1 MKNTKIALATASALL
16 ITTAFSNAQTTV
28 GGNMRIGLK
37 AVSSDLGAGLGS
49 NSRMVKET
57 QINIANKGKLNIGG
71 LEYAAG
77 FSVEFDGNDL
87 NRKQGTTATVC
98 TAQDTDSS
106 GTTCTTGTVVNGS
119 AVSFGKAHYENNY
132 IDIIN
137 PSTKTTFTFS
147 ADHLK
152 PSDVQLSDIVG
163 GPVRVDHVMNLSAAS
178 ATGAGIKSKYT
189 DKMDDKGSEEGFG
202 IGFIQDLGVG
212 KLNFIYQP
220 DRSENFS
227 ALADTGGDM
236 TDALSSTTN
245 SQYDVSFRGDLGIK
259 GLDLLVSRNKTEGT
273 GALRDIKFHSEGVK
287 YTMGAITGAYQQ
299 SKGEYSTTAGQNA
312 KSKEYGLAY
321 TVTPTLSVG
330 AVLIKTKD
338 NSLAGIEEKI
348 TGLSVGYN
356 LGPVFLSTVVGKI
369 DDAGNTAGAD
379 AKAIQ
384 LSLGTTF

>member
-37 AVSSDLGAGLGS
+37 STSADLGGGLGS

-87 NRKQGTTATVC
+87 NRAAGASSTVC
-98 TAQDTDSS
+98 TVPTS
-106 GTTCTTGTVVNGS
+106 TTACTTTSVVNGS

-163 GPVRVDHVMNLSAAS
+163 TPARLDHVLNHAAAS
-178 ATGAGIKSKYT
+178 AAGASIASKYT
-189 DKMDDKGSEEGFG
+189 DKMDDKGSTEGFG
-202 IGFIQDLGVG
+202 IGLIQDLGIG
-212 KLNFIYQP
+212 KFSIIYQP
-220 DRSENFS
+220 DASENFS
-227 ALADTGGDM
+227 ALADTGGAM
-236 TDALSSTTN
+236 NDALSSTSN
-245 SQYDVSFRGDLGIK
+245 SLMDMSFRGDLGVK
-259 GLDLLVSRNKTEGT
+259 GLDVLVSRNKQEGT
-273 GALRDIKFHSEGVK
+273 GTDRDIKFHSEGIR

-299 SKGEYSTTAGQNA
+299 SKGDYGTTANQTA

-330 AVLIKTKD
+330 AVMIKTKD
-338 NSLAGIEEKI
+338 DSAAGIEEKI
-348 TGLSVGYN
+348 TGLQIGYN
-356 LGPVFLSTVVGKI
+356 LGPVSLSTVVGKI

-384 LSLGTTF
+384 VTLGTTF

>member
-28 GGNMRIGLK
+28 GGNMRVGLK
-37 AVSSDLGAGLGS
+37 AVSADLGGGLGS

-77 FSVEFDGNDL
+77 FSIELDGNDL
-87 NRKQGTTATVC
+87 NQTA
-98 TAQDTDSS
+98 
-106 GTTCTTGTVVNGS
+106 S
-119 AVSFGKAHYENNY
+119 AALAGGKAHYENNY
-132 IDIIN
+132 IDIIV

-163 GPVRVDHVMNLSAAS
+163 GPARVDHVMSHT
-178 ATGAGIKSKYT
+178 ATSVAGVSKVSKYT
-189 DKMDDKGSEEGFG
+189 DKMDDKGSVEGFG
-202 IGFIQDLGVG
+202 IGLIQDLGIG

-220 DRSENFS
+220 DVSENFS
-227 ALADTGGDM
+227 ALADTGGSM
-236 TDALSSTTN
+236 TDAFSSTSN
-245 SQYDVSFRGDLGIK
+245 SFKDMSFRGDLGVK
-259 GLDLLVSRNKTEGT
+259 GLDVLVSRNVQEGT
-273 GALRDIKFHSEGVK
+273 GSAKDIKFHSEGVR

-299 SKGEYSTTAGQNA
+299 SKGDYSTTATA

-338 NSLAGIEEKI
+338 NSAAGVEEKI

-369 DDAGNTAGAD
+369 DDAGNTAGLD

-384 LSLGTTF
+384 ISLGTTF

>member
-28 GGNMRIGLK
+28 GGNMRIGIK
-37 AVSSDLGAGLGS
+37 GSAADNSIGS

-77 FSVEFDGNDL
+77 FSIEFDGNDL
-87 NRKQGTTATVC
+87 NRKQGASSTVC
-98 TAQDTDSS
+98 TAQDTDSE
-106 GTTCTTGTVVNGS
+106 GTTCTTGSVVNGS

-163 GPVRVDHVMNLSAAS
+163 GPARVDHVMNHTATVAGAS
-178 ATGAGIKSKYT
+178 KASKYT
-189 DKMDDKGSEEGFG
+189 DSMDDKGSVEGFG
-202 IGFIQDLGVG
+202 IGFTQDLGIG

-220 DRSENFS
+220 DASENFS
-227 ALADTGGDM
+227 ALGDTGGSM
-236 TDALSSTTN
+236 TDELSSTSN
-245 SQYDVSFRGDLGIK
+245 SFKDMSFRGDLGVK
-259 GLDLLVSRNKTEGT
+259 GLDVLVSRNVQEGT
-273 GALRDIKFHSEGVK
+273 GSARDIKFHSEGVR

-299 SKGEYSTTAGQNA
+299 SKGDYSTTATA

-338 NSLAGIEEKI
+338 NTATVEEKI

-384 LSLGTTF
+384 IALRTTF

>member
-28 GGNMRIGLK
+28 GGNMRVGLK
-37 AVSSDLGAGLGS
+37 AVSADLGGGLGS

-77 FSVEFDGNDL
+77 FSIEFDGGDL
-87 NRKQGTTATVC
+87 NQPAAATA
-98 TAQDTDSS
+98 
-106 GTTCTTGTVVNGS
+106 S
-119 AVSFGKAHYENNY
+119 AFGKAHYENNY

-163 GPVRVDHVMNLSAAS
+163 GPVRVDHVANLSAAT
-178 ATGAGIKSKYT
+178 AAGAGIKSKYT

-236 TDALSSTTN
+236 TDALSSSTN

-259 GLDLLVSRNKTEGT
+259 GLDLLVSRNKSEGT
-273 GALRDIKFHSEGVK
+273 GTARDIKFHSEGVR

-330 AVLIKTKD
+330 AVMIKTKD
-338 NSLAGIEEKI
+338 DSAAGIEEKI
-348 TGLSVGYN
+348 TGLSIGYN
-356 LGPVFLSTVVGKI
+356 LGPVLLSTVVSKI

-384 LSLGTTF
+384 VTLGTTF

>member
-37 AVSSDLGAGLGS
+37 SSSSDASLGS

-57 QINIANKGKLNIGG
+57 QINIANKGKLNFGG

-87 NRKQGTTATVC
+87 NRKQGTSQDVSTASGTATGMG
-98 TAQDTDSS
+98 S
-106 GTTCTTGTVVNGS
+106 VVNGS

-132 IDIIN
+132 IDIIS

-163 GPVRVDHVMNLSAAS
+163 GPARVDHVLNHTASSGAA
-178 ATGAGIKSKYT
+178 GASIASKYT
-189 DKMDDKGSEEGFG
+189 DKMDDKGSTEGFG
-202 IGFIQDLGVG
+202 IGLIQDLGIG
-212 KLNFIYQP
+212 KLSFIYQP
-220 DRSENFS
+220 DASENFS
-227 ALADTGGDM
+227 ALGDTGGSM
-236 TDALSSTTN
+236 TDALSSTSN
-245 SQYDVSFRGDLGIK
+245 SFKDISFRGDLGVK
-259 GLDLLVSRNKTEGT
+259 GLDVLVSRNVQEGT
-273 GALRDIKFHSEGVK
+273 GSARDIKFHSEGVR

-299 SKGEYSTTAGQNA
+299 SKGEYDTAANKNA

-338 NSLAGIEEKI
+338 DSAVGIEEKI
-348 TGLSVGYN
+348 TGLSIGYN

-384 LSLGTTF
+384 ISLGTTF

>member
-37 AVSSDLGAGLGS
+37 GASSDNAIGS
-49 NSRMVKET
+49 NSKMIKET

-77 FSVEFDGNDL
+77 FSIELDGNDL
-87 NRKQGTTATVC
+87 NQTA
-98 TAQDTDSS
+98 
-106 GTTCTTGTVVNGS
+106 S
-119 AVSFGKAHYENNY
+119 AALASGKAHYENNY

-137 PSTKTTFTFS
+137 PSTKTTLTFS
-147 ADHLK
+147 SDHLK

-163 GPVRVDHVMNLSAAS
+163 GPARVDHVMNHTAS
-178 ATGAGIKSKYT
+178 VAGASKASKYT

-227 ALADTGGDM
+227 ANGDTGGSM

-259 GLDLLVSRNKTEGT
+259 GLDLLISRNKSEGT
-273 GALRDIKFHSEGVK
+273 GALRDIKFHSEGIK

-299 SKGEYSTTAGQNA
+299 SKGEYSTTAGENA

-321 TVTPTLSVG
+321 TVTPALSVG

-338 NSLAGIEEKI
+338 DSAAGIEEKI
-348 TGLSVGYN
+348 TGLSIGYN

-384 LSLGTTF
+384 ISLGTTF

>member
-28 GGNMRIGLK
+28 GGNMRVGLK
-37 AVSSDLGAGLGS
+37 STSADLGGGLGS

-87 NRKQGTTATVC
+87 NRAAGSSSTVC
-98 TAQDTDSS
+98 TVPTS
-106 GTTCTTGTVVNGS
+106 TTACTTTNVVNGS

-137 PSTKTTFTFS
+137 PSTKTTLSFGS
-147 ADHLK
+147 DHLK

-163 GPVRVDHVMNLSAAS
+163 GPARVDHVLNHAGASAA
-178 ATGAGIKSKYT
+178 GASIASKYT
-189 DKMDDKGSEEGFG
+189 DKMDDKGSTEGFG
-202 IGFIQDLGVG
+202 IGLIQDLGIG
-212 KLNFIYQP
+212 KFSIIYQP
-220 DRSENFS
+220 DASENFS
-227 ALADTGGDM
+227 ALGDTGGAM
-236 TDALSSTTN
+236 NDALSSTSN
-245 SQYDVSFRGDLGIK
+245 SFMDMSFRGDLGVK
-259 GLDLLVSRNKTEGT
+259 GLDVLITRNKQEGT
-273 GALRDIKFHSEGVK
+273 GTDRDIKFHSEGIK

-299 SKGEYSTTAGQNA
+299 SKGEYDTAANKNA

-330 AVLIKTKD
+330 AVMIKTKD
-338 NSLAGIEEKI
+338 DSAAGIEEKI
-348 TGLSVGYN
+348 TGLTVGYN
-356 LGPVFLSTVVGKI
+356 LGPVFLSTVAGKI
-369 DDAGNTAGAD
+369 ADAGNTAGAD
-379 AKAIQ
+379 GKAVQ
-384 LSLGTTF
+384 VTLGTTF

>member
-1 MKNTKIALATASALL
+1 MKNTKIALAAASALL

-28 GGNMRIGLK
+28 GGNMRVGIK
-37 AVSSDLGAGLGS
+37 ASSADLGGGLGS

-57 QINIANKGKLNIGG
+57 QINIANKGKLNVGG

-77 FSVEFDGNDL
+77 FSIELDGNDL
-87 NRKQGTTATVC
+87 NQTA
-98 TAQDTDSS
+98 S
-106 GTTCTTGTVVNGS
+106 GALAS
-119 AVSFGKAHYENNY
+119 GKAHYENNY

-163 GPVRVDHVMNLSAAS
+163 GPARVDHVLSHVGASAAGS
-178 ATGAGIKSKYT
+178 TIASKYT
-189 DKMDDKGSEEGFG
+189 DKMDDKGANEGFG

-220 DRSENFS
+220 DVSENFS
-227 ALADTGGDM
+227 ALADTGGSM

-245 SQYDVSFRGDLGIK
+245 SMYDISFRGDLGVK
-259 GLDLLVSRNKTEGT
+259 GLDLLVSRNKQDGT
-273 GALRDIKFHSEGVK
+273 GTAKDIKFHSEGIR

-299 SKGEYSTTAGQNA
+299 SKGEYSTTANQIA

-330 AVLIKTKD
+330 AVMIKTKD
-338 NSLAGIEEKI
+338 DSAVGIEEKI

-369 DDAGNTAGAD
+369 DNAGNTSAAD
-379 AKAIQ
+379 GKAVQ
-384 LSLGTTF
+384 VSLGTSF

>member
-16 ITTAFSNAQTTV
+16 MTTAFSNAQTTV

-37 AVSSDLGAGLGS
+37 GSSSDNAIGS
-49 NSRMVKET
+49 NSKMIKET

-77 FSVEFDGNDL
+77 FSIELDGNDL
-87 NRKQGTTATVC
+87 NQTT
-98 TAQDTDSS
+98 
-106 GTTCTTGTVVNGS
+106 S
-119 AVSFGKAHYENNY
+119 AALASGKAHYENNY

-163 GPVRVDHVMNLSAAS
+163 GPARVDHVMNHTAS
-178 ATGAGIKSKYT
+178 VAGVSKASKYT

-227 ALADTGGDM
+227 ANGDTGGSM

-245 SQYDVSFRGDLGIK
+245 SQYDVSFRGDLGVK
-259 GLDLLVSRNKTEGT
+259 GLDVLVSRNKVEGT
-273 GALRDIKFHSEGVK
+273 GSARDIKFHSEGVR

-299 SKGEYSTTAGQNA
+299 SKGEYSTTANENA

-338 NSLAGIEEKI
+338 DSAVGIEEKI
-348 TGLSVGYN
+348 TGLSIGYN

-384 LSLGTTF
+384 ISLGTTF

>member
-16 ITTAFSNAQTTV
+16 ITTAFSNAQTTI

-57 QINIANKGKLNIGG
+57 QINLANKGKLNVGG

-77 FSVEFDGNDL
+77 FAVEFDGNDL
-87 NRKQGTTATVC
+87 NQTDASTV
-98 TAQDTDSS
+98 A
-106 GTTCTTGTVVNGS
+106 
-119 AVSFGKAHYENNY
+119 AFGKAHYENNY
-132 IDIIN
+132 INIIS
-137 PSTKTTFTFS
+137 PSTKTTFSFS

-163 GPVRVDHVMNLSAAS
+163 GPARVDHVMHLSAAS
-178 ATGAGIKSKYT
+178 AAGVGKKSKYT
-189 DKMDDKGSEEGFG
+189 DKMDDKGSTEGFG

-220 DRSENFS
+220 DVSESNS
-227 ALADTGGDM
+227 ALTDTGGDM
-236 TDALSSTTN
+236 TDVLSSSSN
-245 SQYDVSFRGDLGIK
+245 SIYDVSFRGDLGVK
-259 GLDLLVSRNKTEGT
+259 GLDLLISRNKQEGT
-273 GALRDIKFHSEGVK
+273 GTDRDIKFHSEGVK
-287 YTMGAITGAYQQ
+287 YTMGAITAAYQQ
-299 SKGEYSTTAGQNA
+299 SKGDYSTTATA

-330 AVLIKTKD
+330 AVMITTKD
-338 NSLAGIEEKI
+338 NSAVGIEEKI
-348 TGLSVGYN
+348 TGLTVGYN

-369 DDAGNTAGAD
+369 DDAGNSAGLD

-384 LSLGTTF
+384 VTLGTTF

>member
-1 MKNTKIALATASALL
+1 MKNTKIALAAASALL

-28 GGNMRIGLK
+28 GGNMRVGLK

-57 QINIANKGKLNIGG
+57 QINLANKGKLNVGG

-77 FSVEFDGNDL
+77 FSIELDGNDL
-87 NRKQGTTATVC
+87 NRAAATTTY
-98 TAQDTDSS
+98 
-106 GTTCTTGTVVNGS
+106 S

-147 ADHLK
+147 SDHLK

-163 GPVRVDHVMNLSAAS
+163 GPARVDHVANLSAAS
-178 ATGAGIKSKYT
+178 AAGAGIKSKYT

-236 TDALSSTTN
+236 TDALSSSSN
-245 SQYDVSFRGDLGIK
+245 SQYDVSFRGDLGVK
-259 GLDLLVSRNKTEGT
+259 GLDLLVSRNKSEGT
-273 GALRDIKFHSEGVK
+273 GADRDIKFHSEGIR

-299 SKGEYSTTAGQNA
+299 SKGEYDTAANKNA

-330 AVLIKTKD
+330 AVMIKTKD
-338 NSLAGIEEKI
+338 DSAAGIEEKI
-348 TGLSVGYN
+348 TGLSIGYN
-356 LGPVFLSTVVGKI
+356 LGPVFLSTVVSKI

-384 LSLGTTF
+384 ISLGTTF

>member
-37 AVSSDLGAGLGS
+37 GSSADLGGGLGS

-57 QINIANKGKLNIGG
+57 QINIANKGKLNVGG

-77 FSVEFDGNDL
+77 FSIELDGGDL
-87 NRKQGTTATVC
+87 NQAAAATAL
-98 TAQDTDSS
+98 S
-106 GTTCTTGTVVNGS
+106 N
-119 AVSFGKAHYENNY
+119 GKAHYENNY

-137 PSTKTTFTFS
+137 PRTKTTFTFS

-163 GPVRVDHVMNLSAAS
+163 GPARVDHVLNHTAAT
-178 ATGAGIKSKYT
+178 AAGASIASKYT
-189 DKMDDKGSEEGFG
+189 DKMDDKGANEGFG

-220 DRSENFS
+220 DVSENFS
-227 ALADTGGDM
+227 ALGDTGGSM

-245 SQYDVSFRGDLGIK
+245 SMYDISFRGDLGVK
-259 GLDLLVSRNKTEGT
+259 GLDLLVSRNKLEGT
-273 GALRDIKFHSEGVK
+273 GSARDTKFHSEGVK

-299 SKGEYSTTAGQNA
+299 STGEYSTTAGQNA

-330 AVLIKTKD
+330 AVMIKTKD
-338 NSLAGIEEKI
+338 DSAAGIEEKI
-348 TGLSVGYN
+348 TGLTVGYN

-369 DDAGNTAGAD
+369 DDAGNTRGAD

-384 LSLGTTF
+384 VTLGTTF

>member
-1 MKNTKIALATASALL
+1 MKNTKIALAAASALL

-28 GGNMRIGLK
+28 GGNMRVGLK
-37 AVSSDLGAGLGS
+37 AVSADLGGGLGS

-57 QINIANKGKLNIGG
+57 QINLANKGKLNIGG

-77 FSVEFDGNDL
+77 FSIELDGNDL
-87 NRKQGTTATVC
+87 NQTT
-98 TAQDTDSS
+98 
-106 GTTCTTGTVVNGS
+106 S
-119 AVSFGKAHYENNY
+119 AALASGKAHYENNY
-132 IDIIN
+132 IDIIV

-163 GPVRVDHVMNLSAAS
+163 GPVRVDHVMNLSAAT
-178 ATGAGIKSKYT
+178 AAGAGIKSKYT

-259 GLDLLVSRNKTEGT
+259 GLDLLVSRNKTDGT
-273 GALRDIKFHSEGVK
+273 GSARDIKFHSEGVK

-299 SKGEYSTTAGQNA
+299 SKGEYSTTANQNA

-338 NSLAGIEEKI
+338 DSAAGIEEKI
-348 TGLSVGYN
+348 TGLSIGYN

-384 LSLGTTF
+384 LTLGATF

>member
-16 ITTAFSNAQTTV
+16 MTTAFSNAQTTV

-37 AVSSDLGAGLGS
+37 GASSDNAIGS
-49 NSRMVKET
+49 NSKMVKET

-77 FSVEFDGNDL
+77 FSIELDGNDL
-87 NRKQGTTATVC
+87 NQTA
-98 TAQDTDSS
+98 
-106 GTTCTTGTVVNGS
+106 S
-119 AVSFGKAHYENNY
+119 AALASGKAHYENNY

-163 GPVRVDHVMNLSAAS
+163 GPARVDHVMNHTAS
-178 ATGAGIKSKYT
+178 VAGASKASKFT
-189 DKMDDKGSEEGFG
+189 DKMDDKGAEDGFG

-220 DRSENFS
+220 DKSENFG
-227 ALADTGGDM
+227 ANGDTGGSM
-236 TDALSSTTN
+236 TDALNSTTN
-245 SQYDVSFRGDLGIK
+245 SMYDISFRGDLGVK
-259 GLDLLVSRNKTEGT
+259 GLDLLVSRNKQEGT
-273 GALRDIKFHSEGVK
+273 GSQRDIKFHSEGVR

-299 SKGEYSTTAGQNA
+299 SKGEYSTTAGENA

-338 NSLAGIEEKI
+338 DSAAGVEEKI
-348 TGLSVGYN
+348 TGLSIGYN

-384 LSLGTTF
+384 VTLGTTF

>member
-37 AVSSDLGAGLGS
+37 GVSSENAIGS
-49 NSRMVKET
+49 NTRMVKET
-57 QINIANKGKLNIGG
+57 QINIANKGKLNVGG

-77 FSVEFDGNDL
+77 FSIELDGNDL
-87 NRKQGTTATVC
+87 NQTA
-98 TAQDTDSS
+98 
-106 GTTCTTGTVVNGS
+106 S
-119 AVSFGKAHYENNY
+119 AALASGKAHYENNY

-147 ADHLK
+147 SDHLK

-163 GPVRVDHVMNLSAAS
+163 GPARVDHVMNHTAS
-178 ATGAGIKSKYT
+178 VAGASKASKYT
-189 DKMDDKGSEEGFG
+189 DKMDDKGANEGFG

-220 DRSENFS
+220 DASENFS
-227 ALADTGGDM
+227 ALADTGGST

-245 SQYDVSFRGDLGIK
+245 SMYDISFRGDLGVK
-259 GLDLLVSRNKTEGT
+259 GLDLLISRNKQDGT
-273 GALRDIKFHSEGVK
+273 GSARDIKFHSEGVK

-299 SKGEYSTTAGQNA
+299 SKGEYSTTAGENA

-338 NSLAGIEEKI
+338 DSAAGVEEKI
-348 TGLSVGYN
+348 TGLTVGYN

-384 LSLGTTF
+384 VSLGTTF

>member
-16 ITTAFSNAQTTV
+16 MTTAFSNAQTTV

-37 AVSSDLGAGLGS
+37 GSSSDNAIGS
-49 NSRMVKET
+49 NSKMVKET

-77 FSVEFDGNDL
+77 FSIELDGNDL
-87 NRKQGTTATVC
+87 NQTA
-98 TAQDTDSS
+98 
-106 GTTCTTGTVVNGS
+106 S
-119 AVSFGKAHYENNY
+119 AALASGKAHYENNY
-132 IDIIN
+132 IDIIV

-163 GPVRVDHVMNLSAAS
+163 GPARVDHVMNHTAS
-178 ATGAGIKSKYT
+178 VAGASKASKYT

-220 DRSENFS
+220 DVSENFS
-227 ALADTGGDM
+227 ALGDTGGSM

-245 SQYDVSFRGDLGIK
+245 SQYDVSFRGDLGVK
-259 GLDLLVSRNKTEGT
+259 GLDLVVSRNKTEGT
-273 GALRDIKFHSEGVK
+273 GSARDIKFHSEGVR

-299 SKGEYSTTAGQNA
+299 SKGEYSTTAGENA

-338 NSLAGIEEKI
+338 DSAAGIEEKI
-348 TGLSVGYN
+348 TGLSIGYN

-384 LSLGTTF
+384 VSLGTTF

>member
-1 MKNTKIALATASALL
+1 MKNTKIALATVSALL

-28 GGNMRIGLK
+28 GGNMRIGIK
-37 AVSSDLGAGLGS
+37 GSASDDSLGS

-87 NRKQGTTATVC
+87 NRAKGDSSTVC
-98 TAQDTDSS
+98 TAHGAATT
-106 GTTCTTGTVVNGS
+106 GTVCTTGSVVNGS

-137 PSTKTTFTFS
+137 PSTKTTISFS

-163 GPVRVDHVMNLSAAS
+163 GPASVDHVMNHTAS
-178 ATGAGIKSKYT
+178 VAGASKASKYT
-189 DKMDDKGSEEGFG
+189 DKMDDKGSVEGFG
-202 IGFIQDLGVG
+202 IGFIQDLGIG

-220 DRSENFS
+220 DASENFS
-227 ALADTGGDM
+227 ALGDTGGSM
-236 TDALSSTTN
+236 TDALSSTSN
-245 SQYDVSFRGDLGIK
+245 SFKDISFRGDLGVK
-259 GLDLLVSRNKTEGT
+259 GLDVLVSRNVQEGT
-273 GALRDIKFHSEGVK
+273 GAERDIKFHSEGVR

-299 SKGEYSTTAGQNA
+299 SKGDYSTTATA

-338 NSLAGIEEKI
+338 DAAVGIDEKI
-348 TGLSVGYN
+348 TGLSIGYN

-384 LSLGTTF
+384 ISLGTTF

>member
-16 ITTAFSNAQTTV
+16 ITTAFSNAQTTI
-28 GGNMRIGLK
+28 GGNMRIGIK
-37 AVSSDLGAGLGS
+37 GSASDDSLGS
-49 NSRMVKET
+49 NSKMVKET

-77 FSVEFDGNDL
+77 FSIELDGNDL
-87 NRKQGTTATVC
+87 NRAAPTT
-98 TAQDTDSS
+98 
-106 GTTCTTGTVVNGS
+106 NS

-163 GPVRVDHVMNLSAAS
+163 GPARVDHVMNHTAS
-178 ATGAGIKSKYT
+178 VAGASKASKYT
-189 DKMDDKGSEEGFG
+189 DKMDDKGANEGFG

-220 DRSENFS
+220 DVSENFS
-227 ALADTGGDM
+227 ANADTGGSM

-245 SQYDVSFRGDLGIK
+245 SMYDISFRGDLGVK
-259 GLDLLVSRNKTEGT
+259 GLDLLVSRNKQSGT
-273 GALRDIKFHSEGVK
+273 GSARDIKFHSEGVK

-299 SKGEYSTTAGQNA
+299 SKGEYSTTATENA

-338 NSLAGIEEKI
+338 DSAAGIEEKI
-348 TGLSVGYN
+348 TGLSIGYN

-369 DDAGNTAGAD
+369 DDAGNAAGAD

-384 LSLGTTF
+384 VTLGTTF

>member
-37 AVSSDLGAGLGS
+37 STSADLGAGLGS

-77 FSVEFDGNDL
+77 FSIEFDGNDL
-87 NRKQGTTATVC
+87 NRAAGSSSTVC
-98 TAQDTDSS
+98 TSTN
-106 GTTCTTGTVVNGS
+106 TTTAAACTTGSVVNGS

-137 PSTKTTFTFS
+137 PSTKTTLSFS

-163 GPVRVDHVMNLSAAS
+163 GPARVDQVLSHAAAS
-178 ATGAGIKSKYT
+178 AAGASIASKFT
-189 DKMDDKGSEEGFG
+189 DKMDDKGSTEGFG
-202 IGFIQDLGVG
+202 IGLIQDLGVG
-212 KLNFIYQP
+212 KFNIIYQP
-220 DRSENFS
+220 DTSENFS
-227 ALADTGGDM
+227 ALTDTGGSM
-236 TDALSSTTN
+236 TDALNSTSN
-245 SQYDVSFRGDLGIK
+245 SIIDMSFRGDLGVK
-259 GLDLLVSRNKTEGT
+259 GLDVLITRNKQEGT
-273 GALRDIKFHSEGVK
+273 GADRDIKFHSEGVR
-287 YTMGAITGAYQQ
+287 YNMGPITAAYQQ
-299 SKGEYSTTAGQNA
+299 SKGEYDTAANKNA

-330 AVLIKTKD
+330 AVMIKTKD
-338 NSLAGIEEKI
+338 DSAAGIEEKI
-348 TGLSVGYN
+348 TGLTVGYN
-356 LGPVFLSTVVGKI
+356 LGPVFLSTVAGKI
-369 DDAGNTAGAD
+369 ADAGNTAGAD
-379 AKAIQ
+379 GKAVQIT
-384 LSLGTTF
+384 LGTTF

>member
-37 AVSSDLGAGLGS
+37 GSSSDNTLGS
-49 NSRMVKET
+49 NSKIVKET
-57 QINIANKGKLNIGG
+57 QINIANKGKLNVGG

-77 FSVEFDGNDL
+77 FSIELDGNDL
-87 NRKQGTTATVC
+87 NQTA
-98 TAQDTDSS
+98 S
-106 GTTCTTGTVVNGS
+106 GALAS
-119 AVSFGKAHYENNY
+119 GKAHYENNY

-137 PSTKTTFTFS
+137 PSTKTTFTIS

-163 GPVRVDHVMNLSAAS
+163 GPARVDHVMNHTAS
-178 ATGAGIKSKYT
+178 VAGASKASKYT
-189 DKMDDKGSEEGFG
+189 DKMDDKGAEDGFG

-220 DRSENFS
+220 DKSENFG
-227 ALADTGGDM
+227 ANADTGGSM
-236 TDALSSTTN
+236 TDALNSTTN
-245 SQYDVSFRGDLGIK
+245 SMIDMSFRGDLGVK
-259 GLDLLVSRNKTEGT
+259 GLDVLVSRNKQEGT
-273 GALRDIKFHSEGVK
+273 GTQRDIKFHSEGVR

-299 SKGEYSTTAGQNA
+299 SKGEYSTTAGENA

-338 NSLAGIEEKI
+338 DSAAGVEEKI
-348 TGLSVGYN
+348 TGLSIGYN

-384 LSLGTTF
+384 VTLGTTF

>member
-16 ITTAFSNAQTTV
+16 ITTALSNAQTTV

-37 AVSSDLGAGLGS
+37 ATSADLAGGLGS

-77 FSVEFDGNDL
+77 FSIELDGNDL
-87 NRKQGTTATVC
+87 NQTAS
-98 TAQDTDSS
+98 AALAS
-106 GTTCTTGTVVNGS
+106 G
-119 AVSFGKAHYENNY
+119 KLHYENNY
-132 IDIIN
+132 IDIIV

-163 GPVRVDHVMNLSAAS
+163 GPARVDHVLNHAATNAS
-178 ATGAGIKSKYT
+178 GVSVASKYT
-189 DKMDDKGSEEGFG
+189 DKMDDKGSNEAFG
-202 IGFIQDLGVG
+202 IGIIQDLGVG

-220 DRSENFS
+220 DVSENFS
-227 ALADTGGDM
+227 ALADTGGSM

-245 SQYDVSFRGDLGIK
+245 SFYDVSFRGNLGVK
-259 GLDLLVSRNKTEGT
+259 GLDVLVSRNKLDGT
-273 GALRDIKFHSEGVK
+273 GSARDVKFHSEGVR

-299 SKGEYSTTAGQNA
+299 SKGDYSTTAGQTA

-321 TVTPTLSVG
+321 TVNPNLSVG

-338 NSLAGIEEKI
+338 DSATATEEKI
-348 TGLSVGYN
+348 TGLSIGYN
-356 LGPVFLSTVVGKI
+356 LGPVFLSTVAGKI
-369 DDAGNTAGAD
+369 DGAGNSSGAD
-379 AKAIQ
+379 GKAIQ
-384 LSLGTTF
+384 VSLGTTF

>member
-28 GGNMRIGLK
+28 GGNMRIGIK
-37 AVSSDLGAGLGS
+37 GSASDDSLGS

-57 QINIANKGKLNIGG
+57 QLNVANKGKLNFGG

-77 FSVEFDGNDL
+77 FSIEFDGQDL
-87 NRKQGTTATVC
+87 NRAQGSSTTVS
-98 TAQDTDSS
+98 TAP
-106 GTTCTTGTVVNGS
+106 GTGTGTGTVINGS
-119 AVSFGKAHYENNY
+119 AVKFGKLHYENNY

-137 PSTKTTFTFS
+137 PSTKTTITFS

-152 PSDVQLSDIVG
+152 PSDVQLSDIVS
-163 GPVRVDHVMNLSAAS
+163 GPARVDHVMNHTAS
-178 ATGAGIKSKYT
+178 VAGASKASKYT
-189 DKMDDKGSEEGFG
+189 DKMDDKGSTEGFG
-202 IGFIQDLGVG
+202 IGFIQDLGFG

-220 DRSENFS
+220 DADENFS
-227 ALADTGGDM
+227 ALADTGGSM
-236 TDALSSTTN
+236 TDAQSSTSN
-245 SQYDVSFRGDLGIK
+245 SLMDMSFRGDLGVK
-259 GLDLLVSRNKTEGT
+259 GLDVLVSRNKQEGT
-273 GALRDIKFHSEGVK
+273 GSAKDIKFHSEGIK

-299 SKGEYSTTAGQNA
+299 SKGDYSTTATA

-338 NSLAGIEEKI
+338 DSAAGIEEKI
-348 TGLSVGYN
+348 TGLSIGYN

-369 DDAGNTAGAD
+369 DDAGNSAGAD

-384 LSLGTTF
+384 VTLGTTF

>member
-1 MKNTKIALATASALL
+1 
-16 ITTAFSNAQTTV
+16 
-28 GGNMRIGLK
+28 
-37 AVSSDLGAGLGS
+37 
-49 NSRMVKET
+49 MVKET
-57 QINIANKGKLNIGG
+57 QINIANKGKLNVGG

-77 FSVEFDGNDL
+77 FSIELDGNDL
-87 NRKQGTTATVC
+87 NQTA
-98 TAQDTDSS
+98 
-106 GTTCTTGTVVNGS
+106 S
-119 AVSFGKAHYENNY
+119 AALASGKAHYENNY

-163 GPVRVDHVMNLSAAS
+163 GPARVDHVMNHTAS
-178 ATGAGIKSKYT
+178 VAGASKASKYT

-220 DRSENFS
+220 DKSENFS
-227 ALADTGGDM
+227 ANGDTGGSM
-236 TDALSSTTN
+236 TDALSSTSN
-245 SQYDVSFRGDLGIK
+245 SLIDMSFRGDLGVK
-259 GLDLLVSRNKTEGT
+259 GLDVLISRNKQEGT
-273 GALRDIKFHSEGVK
+273 GSDKDIKFHSEGIK

-338 NSLAGIEEKI
+338 DSAAGIEEKI
-348 TGLSVGYN
+348 TGLSIGYN

-369 DDAGNTAGAD
+369 DDAGNAAGAD

-384 LSLGTTF
+384 VSLGTTF

>member
-1 MKNTKIALATASALL
+1 MKNTKIALAAASALL

-77 FSVEFDGNDL
+77 FSIELDGNDL
-87 NRKQGTTATVC
+87 NQTA
-98 TAQDTDSS
+98 
-106 GTTCTTGTVVNGS
+106 S
-119 AVSFGKAHYENNY
+119 AALTSGKAHYENNY

-163 GPVRVDHVMNLSAAS
+163 GPARVDHVMNHTATVAGAS
-178 ATGAGIKSKYT
+178 KASKYT
-189 DKMDDKGSEEGFG
+189 DSMDDKGSVEGFG
-202 IGFIQDLGVG
+202 IGFIQDLGIG

-220 DRSENFS
+220 DASENFS
-227 ALADTGGDM
+227 ALGDTGGSM
-236 TDALSSTTN
+236 TDELSSTSN
-245 SQYDVSFRGDLGIK
+245 SFKDMSFRGDLGVK
-259 GLDLLVSRNKTEGT
+259 GLDVLVSRNVQEGT
-273 GALRDIKFHSEGVK
+273 GSARDIKFHSEGVR

-299 SKGEYSTTAGQNA
+299 SKGDYDTAANKTA

-338 NSLAGIEEKI
+338 DSAAGIEEKI
-348 TGLSVGYN
+348 TGLTIGYN
-356 LGPVFLSTVVGKI
+356 LGPVLLSTIVTKI
-369 DDAGNTAGAD
+369 DDSNNVAGQDG
-379 AKAIQ
+379 KAVQ
-384 LSLGTTF
+384 LTLGTTF

>member
-1 MKNTKIALATASALL
+1 MKNTKIAFATVSALL

-28 GGNMRIGLK
+28 GGNMRIGIK
-37 AVSSDLGAGLGS
+37 GSNSDNSLGS

-87 NRKQGTTATVC
+87 NRAQGSSTTVC
-98 TAQDTDSS
+98 TAQN
-106 GTTCTTGTVVNGS
+106 TTVTNCTTGSVVNGS

-137 PSTKTTFTFS
+137 PSTKTTLTFS

-163 GPVRVDHVMNLSAAS
+163 GPARVDHVMSHT
-178 ATGAGIKSKYT
+178 ATSVAGVSKVSKYT
-189 DKMDDKGSEEGFG
+189 DKMDDKGSVEGFG
-202 IGFIQDLGVG
+202 IGLIQDLGIG

-220 DRSENFS
+220 DVSENFS
-227 ALADTGGDM
+227 ALADTGGSM
-236 TDALSSTTN
+236 TDAFSSTSN
-245 SQYDVSFRGDLGIK
+245 SFKDMSFRGDLGVK
-259 GLDLLVSRNKTEGT
+259 GLDVLVSRNVQEGT
-273 GALRDIKFHSEGVK
+273 GSAKDIKFHSEGVR

-299 SKGEYSTTAGQNA
+299 SKGDYSTTATA

-338 NSLAGIEEKI
+338 NSAAGVEEKI

-369 DDAGNTAGAD
+369 DDAGNTAGLD

-384 LSLGTTF
+384 ISLGTTF